1 MIQTWIGD
9 VTPLLDEG
17 IYQGYY
23 DRLPQWR
30 KEKADKLKNLKR
42 AQSAGA
48 WILYQKM
55 QERYGFSD
63 SAVYNLSHSGRYAM
77 CTADVRGDNDG
88 RKIGDFAKSDGI
100 CACEKEMVV
109 KLGCDVEM
117 IKSVRPGVAKRFFCP
132 AEEAYIM
139 GQETEECRAEA
150 FYRYWV
156 LKESFVKAV
165 REGLRLE
172 LQSFE
177 IRIEKEGPVL
187 IRQPEA
193 YPETYYY
200 HEYELEAGDAKCA
213 VCSTSPEFSEL
224 RIIEL

>member
-1 MIQTWIGD
+1 
-9 VTPLLDEG
+9 
-17 IYQGYY
+17 
-23 DRLPQWR
+23 
-30 KEKADKLKNLKR
+30 
-42 AQSAGA
+42 
-48 WILYQKM
+48 
-55 QERYGFSD
+55 
-63 SAVYNLSHSGRYAM
+63 
-77 CTADVRGDNDG
+77 
-88 RKIGDFAKSDGI
+88 
-100 CACEKEMVV
+100 
-109 KLGCDVEM
+109 
-117 IKSVRPGVAKRFFCP
+117 
-132 AEEAYIM
+132 M

-177 IRIEKEGPVL
+177 IRIEKGGPVL